1 MIPALLGWLQGRG
14 RRLEYWIMVVAI
26 VAAVVLAHL
35 SGAAAPLWALRSAS
49 FILWCPIA
57 VRRLRDA
64 GLPLW
69 LAPFPL
75 AIPLLIAGVQ
85 RLLPA
90 SGPGPLEA
98 TGLAQSLGLA
108 SLALV
113 LCLVMLLG
121 VWPPKPPP
129 PPGAERRAEVFG

>member
-1 MIPALLGWLQGRG
+1 MIAALLGWLQGRG

-75 AIPLLIAGVQ
+75 AIPLLVAGVQ

-90 SGPGPLEA
+90 SGLPGAGGP
-98 TGLAQSLGLA
+98 AQSLGLA

-129 PPGAERRAEVFG
+129 PPGAERQAEVFG